1 MADHQLSK
9 ERGEVRLTSVQARL
23 CQCFYLLSLSRI
35 NHCWT
40 LFGRTAHLALAIGL
54 NRNRRAD
61 PVGGLDHVDVECRRR
76 VFWCAYSL
84 DNYLSAALGRPRT
97 FHDADIDTELPYC
110 IDDADLHPAF
120 PAAPPSARRGQSLM
134 VAPVAH
140 VKLSRI
146 VSLILRDLYPI
157 RPMSTSARGTRTAK
171 CAAELQSWHADMA
184 KFLDSDAASAA
195 LLLPI
200 YQRQR
205 NVLSLA
211 YWHATILTHR
221 PFLLS
226 NFARL
231 QQNGGHGRSPAHR
244 SQAETSVRECL
255 RAAMNIVEMVD
266 ELVQSQQ
273 MFRAYWVSYPRL
285 HSDLFLVIPLLRI
298 LAHVS
303 VPSSPPTSPF
313 VRL

>member
-1 MADHQLSK
+1 MAEHQLSK
-9 ERGEVRLTSVQARL
+9 ERGEVRLASVQARL

-40 LFGRTAHLALAIGL
+40 LFGTTAHLALAIGL

-61 PVGGLDHVDVECRRR
+61 PASGFNQVELECRRR

-97 FHDADIDTELPYC
+97 FHDADID
-110 IDDADLHPAF
+110 ADLPSCTDDSDLHR
-120 PAAPPSARRGQSLM
+120 PPSSIQGPPRRGQSIML
-134 VAPVAH
+134 APVAH

-146 VSLILRDLYPI
+146 VGVILRDLYPI
-157 RPMSTSARGTRTAK
+157 RPLSQSTRSALTAK
-171 CAAELQSWHADMA
+171 CADDLQNWHAEMA
-184 KFLDSDAASAA
+184 KFLDPDGVSAA

-205 NVLSLA
+205 NVLNLA
-211 YWHATILTHR
+211 YWHAKILTHR

-231 QQNGGHGRSPAHR
+231 QQNGSRDRSSGHRA
-244 SQAETSVRECL
+244 QTETSVRECL
-255 RAAMNIVEMVD
+255 EAAMHIVETVD
-266 ELVQSQQ
+266 ELVQCQQ
-273 MFRAYWVSYPRL
+273 MFRAFWVRRKA
-285 HSDLFLVIPLLRI
+285 LFIWLLFHI
-298 LAHVS
+298 LQ
-303 VPSSPPTSPF
+303 
-313 VRL
+313 RD